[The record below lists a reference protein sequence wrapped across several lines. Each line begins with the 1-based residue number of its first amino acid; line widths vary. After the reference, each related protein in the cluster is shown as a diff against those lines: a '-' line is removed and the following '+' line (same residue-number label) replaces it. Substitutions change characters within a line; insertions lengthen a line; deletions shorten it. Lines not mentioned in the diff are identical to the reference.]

1 MAEEFQALLDRINK
15 EYLLQAET
23 EKETILNQ
31 AKAEAESIVAAAKA
45 EADRLRTQAENDAE
59 AARTRAEA
67 AARQAARD
75 IVLGLREELTKRLD
89 RIVRETAGEALTP
102 ELMAAV
108 VRNMAAAN
116 GADEVKVLA
125 GIRDAEQMRQLLC
138 STLRE
143 SFRQVPEVFPNR
155 NIHAGMQVA
164 FQGED
169 LYVDLTDE
177 AVCELLRAH
186 LGGELGRMLEAK

>member
-1 MAEEFQALLDRINK
+1 MAEEFQSLLDRINR
-15 EYLLQAET
+15 EYLQQAEA
-23 EKETILNQ
+23 EKEKILSQ
-31 AKAEAESIVAAAKA
+31 AKAEAESIVAAARA
-45 EADRLRTQAENDAE
+45 EADRVRSQAEKDAE

-89 RIVRETAGEALTP
+89 RVVGNAAGEALTP

-116 GADEVKVLA
+116 GADDVKILA
-125 GIRDAEQMRQLLC
+125 GVRDAEQLRQLLC
-138 STLRE
+138 GTLRS
-143 SFRQVPEVFPNR
+143 SFRNTPEVFPNR

-169 LYVDLTDE
+169 MYVDLTDE

-186 LGGELGRMLEAK
+186 LGGELARMLDPK